1 MRRAYALSEEE
12 FCRAE
17 AELELA
23 VSLGLIGQAGFD
35 ALEQRRLQKNEENR
49 RRVSRRN
56 PDEENR
62 RKKAAGEVFYG
73 PCSFTRPMYLQYELT
88 RFRLEFALPSRTVR
102 DSGYCP
108 EITEAQKRTFY
119 QENQDLLTRAQGDLF
134 SYEEIEAVIEKRL
147 REAAYD
153 RLVQDILCQSETRE

>member
-49 RRVSRRN
+49 RKT
-56 PDEENR
+56 
-62 RKKAAGEVFYG
+62 KKTAEKKLPEKF
-73 PCSFTRPMYLQYELT
+73 FTDPA
-88 RFRLEFALPSRTVR
+88 ALP
-102 DSGYCP
+102 
-108 EITEAQKRTFY
+108 
-119 QENQDLLTRAQGDLF
+119 
-134 SYEEIEAVIEKRL
+134 
-147 REAAYD
+147 D
-153 RLVQDILCQSETRE
+153 RCICNMS

>member
-1 MRRAYALSEEE
+1 
-12 FCRAE
+12 
-17 AELELA
+17 
-23 VSLGLIGQAGFD
+23 
-35 ALEQRRLQKNEENR
+35 
-49 RRVSRRN
+49 
-56 PDEENR
+56 
-62 RKKAAGEVFYG
+62 
-73 PCSFTRPMYLQYELT
+73 MYLQYELT

-147 REAAYD
+147 REDAYD
-153 RLVQDILCQSETRE
+153 RLIQDILCQSENRA

>member
-1 MRRAYALSEEE
+1 MNKYAKDPQELRRICANLTFAKQ
-12 FCRAE
+12 
-17 AELELA
+17 
-23 VSLGLIGQAGFD
+23 LGLIDDDSLA
-35 ALEQRRLQKNEENR
+35 AAEERCRLENARRGEKL
-49 RRVSRRN
+49 
-56 PDEENR
+56 
-62 RKKAAGEVFYG
+62 AAGKVVYG
-73 PCSFTRPMYLQYELT
+73 LTAYPLPAYLQYELT

>member
-49 RRVSRRN
+49 R
-56 PDEENR
+56 
-62 RKKAAGEVFYG
+62 KKAAGEVFYG
-73 PCSFTRPMYLQYELT
+73 PCSFTRPMYLQYESEGYRSPT
-88 RFRLEFALPSRTVR
+88 GICSSFQDSTGFWILP
-102 DSGYCP
+102 
-108 EITEAQKRTFY
+108 
-119 QENQDLLTRAQGDLF
+119 
-134 SYEEIEAVIEKRL
+134 
-147 REAAYD
+147 
-153 RLVQDILCQSETRE
+153 

>member
-1 MRRAYALSEEE
+1 MRWNSGA
-12 FCRAE
+12 CRKTKKTAE
-17 AELELA
+17 
-23 VSLGLIGQAGFD
+23 
-35 ALEQRRLQKNEENR
+35 
-49 RRVSRRN
+49 
-56 PDEENR
+56 
-62 RKKAAGEVFYG
+62 KKLPEKLFYG
-73 PCSFTRPMYLQYELT
+73 PCSSTRPMYLQYELT
-88 RFRLEFALPSRTVR
+88 RFRLEFALPSKKVR

>member
-1 MRRAYALSEEE
+1 
-12 FCRAE
+12 
-17 AELELA
+17 
-23 VSLGLIGQAGFD
+23 
-35 ALEQRRLQKNEENR
+35 
-49 RRVSRRN
+49 
-56 PDEENR
+56 
-62 RKKAAGEVFYG
+62 
-73 PCSFTRPMYLQYELT
+73 MYLQYELT
-88 RFRLEFALPSRTVR
+88 RFRLEFALPSKKVR

>member
-1 MRRAYALSEEE
+1 MQQKMPKQETMTQAHIRKAQGAFL
-12 FCRAE
+12 
-17 AELELA
+17 LA
-23 VSLGLIGQAGFD
+23 HRMGLIEDPSMEGLKA
-35 ALEQRRLQKNEENR
+35 RRQKHNEELR
-49 RRVSRRN
+49 RMEQEGQR
-56 PDEENR
+56 
-62 RKKAAGEVFYG
+62 FYG
-73 PCSFTRPMYLQYELT
+73 PHYFSAPAYLQYELT

-108 EITEAQKRTFY
+108 EITEAHKRTFY

>member
-1 MRRAYALSEEE
+1 MEGLETRR
-12 FCRAE
+12 
-17 AELELA
+17 
-23 VSLGLIGQAGFD
+23 
-35 ALEQRRLQKNEENR
+35 QKHNEELR
-49 RRVSRRN
+49 RMEQEGQR
-56 PDEENR
+56 
-62 RKKAAGEVFYG
+62 FYG
-73 PCSFTRPMYLQYELT
+73 PHYFSAPAYLQYELT
-88 RFRLEFALPSRTVR
+88 RFRLEFSLPSRTVR

>member
-23 VSLGLIGQAGFD
+23 VLLGLIGQAGFE

-49 RRVSRRN
+49 RK
-56 PDEENR
+56 E
-62 RKKAAGEVFYG
+62 AAGEVFYG

-108 EITEAQKRTFY
+108 EITEDQK
-119 QENQDLLTRAQGDLF
+119 NQDLLTRAQGDLF

-153 RLVQDILCQSETRE
+153 RLVQDILCQSETWE

>member
-35 ALEQRRLQKNEENR
+35 ALEQRRLQKN
-49 RRVSRRN
+49 
-56 PDEENR
+56 EENR

-108 EITEAQKRTFY
+108 EITEAQKRALSGKSGSA
-119 QENQDLLTRAQGDLF
+119 DARAGRSVFL
-134 SYEEIEAVIEKRL
+134 
-147 REAAYD
+147 
-153 RLVQDILCQSETRE
+153 

>member
-35 ALEQRRLQKNEENR
+35 ALEQRHAC
-49 RRVSRRN
+49 
-56 PDEENR
+56 
-62 RKKAAGEVFYG
+62 RKTKKTAEKKLPEKFLRT
-73 PCSFTRPMYLQYELT
+73 CSFTRPMYLQYELT

-134 SYEEIEAVIEKRL
+134 SYEEIEAVIEKKTEGGGL
-147 REAAYD
+147 
-153 RLVQDILCQSETRE
+153 

>member
-49 RRVSRRN
+49 RKKGCRR
-56 PDEENR
+56 
-62 RKKAAGEVFYG
+62 
-73 PCSFTRPMYLQYELT
+73 SFFTDPA
-88 RFRLEFALPSRTVR
+88 ALP
-102 DSGYCP
+102 
-108 EITEAQKRTFY
+108 
-119 QENQDLLTRAQGDLF
+119 
-134 SYEEIEAVIEKRL
+134 
-147 REAAYD
+147 D
-153 RLVQDILCQSETRE
+153 RCICNMS

>member
-17 AELELA
+17 AELWLA
-23 VSLGLIGQAGFD
+23 VLLGLIGQAGFE

-49 RRVSRRN
+49 RK
-56 PDEENR
+56 E
-62 RKKAAGEVFYG
+62 AAGEVFYG

-88 RFRLEFALPSRTVR
+88 RFRLEFALPSRTIR

-108 EITEAQKRTFY
+108 EITEAQKRAFY

>member
-35 ALEQRRLQKNEENR
+35 ALEQRRQQKN
-49 RRVSRRN
+49 
-56 PDEENR
+56 EENR

-88 RFRLEFALPSRTVR
+88 RFRLEFALPSRKVR
-102 DSGYCP
+102 DSGY
-108 EITEAQKRTFY
+108 
-119 QENQDLLTRAQGDLF
+119 
-134 SYEEIEAVIEKRL
+134 
-147 REAAYD
+147 
-153 RLVQDILCQSETRE
+153 